1 MAQNATTLNDRVKQ
15 LSYITGNGDY
25 IELANGAANG
35 FSTFRRHYA
44 HDAVVFYA
52 ITDGTNYEIGS
63 GLFKDKD
70 HSSVDAFVVDSI
82 FRSPISSSN
91 ADNTKIN
98 FAAGTK
104 EVYNTYPATHA
115 VIMGS
120 GLNNSLNVPQRH
132 GIAVWDSENILNY
145 FSNLTF
151 KEAGGIGVNQS
162 NPLYGLDLGGA
173 ESDFSS
179 RVRASGYYVGSTG
192 VFFESNT
199 AGANSTDVGL
209 WYRSSSNYAGGRQF
223 VHFLP
228 NQTNSTTGSN
238 LVLENSGL
246 VNEILR
252 FKTQSAATVFAGP
265 AQNCGSPPCAA
276 DYPTF
281 RVLHSGD
288 IPDLSSIYG
297 TTAYVNT
304 TSGNLTS
311 EIDADVLAAS
321 GTLDNSISGVQ
332 NNLTTHI
339 GTYTT
344 DFNAFE
350 IASSGRIDTYLD
362 NASGVLFPISNS
374 EASTINMT
382 AGDLTEYTFN
392 VVGVTATDNYTV
404 NASPSG
410 TAGGAGSF
418 SSKVLIGHGYVSAAD
433 TVKLN
438 MYAKD
443 NFGPTSVTFNISVHK
458 IS

>member
-1 MAQNATTLNDRVKQ
+1 VAQNATTLNDRVKQ
-15 LSYITGNGDY
+15 LSYITGNGTY

-35 FSTFRRHYA
+35 FSTFRRHYS
-44 HDAVVFYA
+44 HDDVVFYA

-70 HSSVDAFVVDSI
+70 SSSIDSFVVDSI
-82 FRSPISSSN
+82 SRNPISSSN
-91 ADNTKIN
+91 SDNSKVN

-120 GLNNSLNVPQRH
+120 GINSSLNVPARH

-151 KEAGGIGVNQS
+151 KEAGGIGVNQTDPS
-162 NPLYGLDLGGA
+162 YGLDLGGA
-173 ESDFSS
+173 SSDYSS
-179 RVRASGYYVGSTG
+179 RVRASGYYVGDTG
-192 VFFESNT
+192 VYFLDNT
-199 AGANSTDVGL
+199 TGSNSTDVGL

-228 NQTNSTTGSN
+228 NQTNSDTGSN
-238 LVLENSGL
+238 LVLETSGV
-246 VNEILR
+246 VNEIL
-252 FKTQSAATVFAGP
+252 KLKPQNAATVFAGP
-265 AQNCGSPPCAA
+265 AQNCGSPPCSE

-281 RVLHSGD
+281 RILHSGD

-297 TTAYVNT
+297 TTSYVDT
-304 TSGNLTS
+304 TSGNLTA

-339 GTYTT
+339 GTYAT
-344 DFNAFE
+344 DFNTFE
-350 IASSGRIDTYLD
+350 VASSGRIDTYLD
-362 NASGVLFPISNS
+362 NASGVLFPIS
-374 EASTINMT
+374 STQTATISMT

-392 VVGVTATDNYTV
+392 VTGVSTTDNYTV

-410 TAGGAGSF
+410 VSGGANSF
-418 SSKVLIGHGYVSAAD
+418 SSKVLIGHGYVSASD

-443 NFGPTSVTFNISVHK
+443 DFSSTPVTFNISVHK
-458 IS
+458 T